1 MTERYTAAARQAL
14 VFAQEEARSFGH
26 RAIGNEHL
34 LLGLLRSD
42 GGTAWRALE
51 SVGMHADRTREDIR
65 QLVGKG
71 EGAPYGQIPF
81 NPKLRRVIDLAG
93 REAMSLGR
101 DSVGTEHLLLALLSE
116 SDGPAGKVL
125 SGAANEAVVREAVM
139 TAMENP
145 PPDTLEPQPE
155 ADDVPAA
162 ISVRLGDDVQALLRR
177 AAGVALAA
185 DAHAVSVEHVRRA
198 LDP

>member
-1 MTERYTAAARQAL
+1 ML
-14 VFAQEEARSFGH
+14 AQEEARSFGH

-34 LLGLLRSD
+34 LLGLLRSSR
-42 GGTAWRALE
+42 GTAARALE

-71 EGAPYGQIPF
+71 DGAPYGQIPF
-81 NPKLRRVIDLAG
+81 NPRTRRVLDLAG

-101 DSVGTEHLLLALLSE
+101 DEVGTEHVLLALLTE
-116 SDGPAGKVL
+116 TDGAAAKVL

-145 PPDTLEPQPE
+145 PPDTLEPEPA

-162 ISVRLGDDVQALLRR
+162 VSVRLGDDVHALLRR
-177 AAGVALAA
+177 AAGLALAGDEA
-185 DAHAVSVEHVRRA
+185 AVSVEHVRRA

>member
-14 VFAQEEARSFGH
+14 LFAQEEARSFGH

-42 GGTAWRALE
+42 GGTAWQALE
-51 SVGMHADRTREDIR
+51 SVGMKADRTREDIR

-71 EGAPYGQIPF
+71 DGAPFGQIPF
-81 NPKLRRVIDLAG
+81 NPKLRRVIDIAG

-101 DSVGTEHLLLALLSE
+101 EEVGTEHLLLALLAESE
-116 SDGPAGKVL
+116 GPAAKVL
-125 SGAANEAVVREAVM
+125 SGVANEAIVREAVM

-145 PPDTLEPQPE
+145 PPDTLEPEPQ
-155 ADDVPAA
+155 ADVPAA
-162 ISVRLGDDVQALLRR
+162 VSVRVGDDVHALLRR
-177 AAGVALAA
+177 AAGLALAE
-185 DAHAVSVEHVRRA
+185 DATSVSVDHVRRA
-198 LDP
+198 LTP